1 VSVSFPDLE
10 VRKLAIKWISKLSND
25 ELIDYIPQLVVALR
39 HETYENSSLA
49 EFLLDRAL
57 CSPRFAHHLFWLLSH
72 TLPGSN
78 PQNSFAE
85 LSEREEI
92 TISEVRH
99 HRRMKLMLRALLAV
113 CGEALRASFLSQQL
127 LVKDLNDI
135 AEGVKKTKESQRT
148 TYLHNRLRLVDSN
161 LMDNPTSLPLSP
173 TLKMAGVQVKSSF
186 YFPSYT
192 LPLKISFVD
201 PHDTVVSAIYKVG
214 DDLQQDMLTLQMV
227 RLMDKLW
234 LTEGLDL
241 KMVSF
246 VCVPTGKKK
255 GG

>member
-1 VSVSFPDLE
+1 VLPPIRPPPLLVVESHPSRFQPAELLRRT
-10 VRKLAIKWISKLSND
+10 VRKRGDHHQRGAP
-25 ELIDYIPQLVVALR
+25 PQT
-39 HETYENSSLA
+39 HEADVEGTARRVRRSPQG
-49 EFLLDRAL
+49 FLPLPTTPSQSESG
-57 CSPRFAHHLFWLLSH
+57 CSRRIAFV
-72 TLPGSN
+72 TLGL
-78 PQNSFAE
+78 Q
-85 LSEREEI
+85 
-92 TISEVRH
+92 
-99 HRRMKLMLRALLAV
+99 
-113 CGEALRASFLSQQL
+113 
-127 LVKDLNDI
+127 DLNDI